1 MHPGRPAIV
10 CVDAYPDMQL
20 RGHVDNFQ
28 RGTGANFALQ
38 PPENA
43 TGNFV
48 KIVQRI
54 PVKIILDG
62 PPEALG
68 SISPGMSVEASVT
81 FRQLPAWLKHLFS
94 WSIASAGSV
103 SRAVRD
109 GHLATDFAVAV

>member
-1 MHPGRPAIV
+1 V

-20 RGHVDNFQ
+20 RGHVDSFQ
-28 RGTGANFALQ
+28 GGTGANFALL

-62 PPEALG
+62 PPEVLR

-81 FRQLPAWLKHLFS
+81 LRQPPAWLKHLFP

-103 SRAVRD
+103 SRAFRD